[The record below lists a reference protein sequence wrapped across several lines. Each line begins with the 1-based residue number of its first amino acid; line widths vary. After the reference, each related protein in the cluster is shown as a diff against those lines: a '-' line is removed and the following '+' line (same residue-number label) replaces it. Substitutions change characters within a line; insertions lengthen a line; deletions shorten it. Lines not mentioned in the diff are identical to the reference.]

1 MLEKIDSKNIVF
13 LSVFLLNILATGYTV
28 FNPKME
34 EKLFNLYSVSV
45 AGLWG
50 ALTIQGGGNN
60 EK

>member
-1 MLEKIDSKNIVF
+1 MLEKLDSKNIVF

-50 ALTIQGGGNN
+50 ALTIQGGGKN
-60 EK
+60 ES

>member
-1 MLEKIDSKNIVF
+1 MEKLDSKNIVF

-50 ALTIQGGGNN
+50 ALTIQGDGAKD

>member
-1 MLEKIDSKNIVF
+1 MFKDQKNIVF
-13 LSVFLLNILATGYTV
+13 LSVLLLNIIATGYTV

-34 EKLFNLYSVSV
+34 EKLFNLYSVRV